1 MNKLRVLFIGTY
13 IPKECG
19 IATFTSDLLNSVSVG
34 NKDIHCE
41 VIALIDPSE
50 NYNYSEEVVFKIE
63 RNKLEDYYRAANFI
77 NHSDA
82 DVICLQ
88 HEFGLFGGDAGD
100 YIFTLLSRISKPI
113 ITTMHTVILEPE
125 LDEHRVS
132 TEELAR
138 YSDKLVVMSQTA
150 VNVLKDS
157 YEVSKD
163 KIEVTFHG
171 ISDYPL

>member
-1 MNKLRVLFIGTY
+1 
-13 IPKECG
+13 
-19 IATFTSDLLNSVSVG
+19 
-34 NKDIHCE
+34 
-41 VIALIDPSE
+41 
-50 NYNYSEEVVFKIE
+50 
-63 RNKLEDYYRAANFI
+63 
-77 NHSDA
+77 
-82 DVICLQ
+82 
-88 HEFGLFGGDAGD
+88 
-100 YIFTLLSRISKPI
+100 
-113 ITTMHTVILEPE
+113 VILEPE